1 MPCPLAGDLPNPGIE
16 HGCLMSPALSSRFF
30 TTSATGEALVSM
42 QVALLEEDDLA
53 MGSLENLFWAG
64 VVGKLSEFGL

>member
-1 MPCPLAGDLPNPGIE
+1 
-16 HGCLMSPALSSRFF
+16 MSPALSSRFF

-42 QVALLEEDDLA
+42 QGALLEEDDLA